1 MGPRPAV
8 AEATCRS
15 FDLIVVGAGINDAGI
30 ARDLAPRDL
39 RVLLVD
45 KADIVSGVTSR
56 STRLIRRGLRY
67 REHGGVDVPK
77 RAPRSRT
84 RPRRRPPATPPRS
97 RRRAARPART

>member
-15 FDLIVVGAGINDAGI
+15 FVLIVVGAGINDAGI

-45 KADIVSGVTSR
+45 KADIVRGATSR
-56 STRLIRRGLRY
+56 ST
-67 REHGGVDVPK
+67 
-77 RAPRSRT
+77 
-84 RPRRRPPATPPRS
+84 
-97 RRRAARPART
+97 